1 MDLNNRIFEIEQLVE
16 KLNDQT
22 IKINEKH
29 QEQLNDKQV
38 C

>member
-22 IKINEKH
+22 IKINKKH

-38 C
+38 Y

>member
-1 MDLNNRIFEIEQLVE
+1 VE

-22 IKINEKH
+22 IKINKKH

-38 C
+38 YWCM

>member
-1 MDLNNRIFEIEQLVE
+1 MDLNKRIFEIEQLVE

-22 IKINEKH
+22 IKINKKH